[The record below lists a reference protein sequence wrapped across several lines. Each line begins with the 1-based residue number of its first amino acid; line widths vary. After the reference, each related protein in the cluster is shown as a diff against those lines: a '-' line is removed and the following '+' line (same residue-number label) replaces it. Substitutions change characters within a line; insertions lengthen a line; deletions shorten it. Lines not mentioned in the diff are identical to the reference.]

1 MIDNKFNVGD
11 IVRRTIKSL
20 WPEQYGEVDVEYE
33 VLGLRGSCIVVVAG
47 GSGADSEYFDL
58 VTTDNNR
65 NNLETTAMTAS
76 KFTETVTTTK
86 TTIKEVINGRLS
98 NNASMSV
105 SPSSVKGDILIV
117 VGARYGDRYCAS
129 FDKPSLQE
137 LINELQTIHD
147 AMENK

>member
-1 MIDNKFNVGD
+1 MSDNKFKVGD
-11 IVRRTIKSL
+11 IVTRTIKSL

-76 KFTETVTTTK
+76 KFTETK
-86 TTIKEVINGRLS
+86 TTIKRVID
-98 NNASMSV
+98 ASLGNDAYISIDTDDL
-105 SPSSVKGDILIV
+105 PSINLV
-117 VGARYGDRYCAS
+117 VGAQYCNQCAS
-129 FDKPSLQE
+129 LFDKLSLQE
-137 LINELQTIHD
+137 LINELQAVHD
-147 AMENK
+147 VMEDY